1 MHFVAVM
8 RQCLVHEAVAICQH
22 GMKKK
27 TATDRG
33 RLSPVQ
39 ALFSSTSELILENLG
54 IYFATYLQY
63 YTRHNL
69 INDLCRFNACL
80 LFNTIVSRSN
90 FDDIRTNGIQ
100 PFEAS
105 QNADELIQA
114 NLFAQ

>member
-54 IYFATYLQY
+54 IYFAT
-63 YTRHNL
+63 TDH
-69 INDLCRFNACL
+69 C
-80 LFNTIVSRSN
+80 
-90 FDDIRTNGIQ
+90 
-100 PFEAS
+100 
-105 QNADELIQA
+105 
-114 NLFAQ
+114 